1 MSDFLSK
8 LKKLEEEK
16 KSVIVLAI
24 DDVNFFENNF
34 LRKIKNYVIGI
45 KVGLPVFLSMN
56 LNIQDVLQKFSE
68 DFVFIADLKIA
79 DIPYISSLVA
89 SIIKKLGFDALI
101 VHSFVG
107 EDTIEAVN
115 KEIPVICV
123 IAMTNR
129 GSIFLDKH
137 YLELLNICNR
147 LNVAGIVAPANKLE
161 ILKKIRENTK
171 LKILT
176 PGIGVQGG
184 NYELALKYGA
194 DYLIIGRS
202 ILQSSDPSLE
212 LERILNKIHKTK
224 AINK

>member
-45 KVGLPVFLSMN
+45 KVGLPVFLSRN

-89 SIIKKLGFDALI
+89 SIIKKLGFDAII
-101 VHSFVG
+101 VHSFIG
-107 EDTIEAVN
+107 EDTIDAVS
-115 KEIPVICV
+115 KEIPVICIV
-123 IAMTNR
+123 AMTNE

-137 YLELLNICNR
+137 CLELLNICNR

-171 LKILT
+171 LKIFA

-212 LERILNKIHKTK
+212 LEKILNKIHKTK